1 MARIH
6 PATVIRRLLED
17 DDVHKQIAEA
27 SAGARGVYQRV
38 RRQPA
43 EKVVQDKAVYDRLRR
58 AATGT
63 ALAARHALG
72 KPEPKPTKRPRLP
85 ALAVLGATVAVVVW
99 AAKRDAE
106 SRASAAP
113 TAAVPPVAPG

>member
-1 MARIH
+1 MARID
-6 PATVIRRLLED
+6 PATVMRRLLED

-38 RRQPA
+38 RRQSA
-43 EKVVQDKAVYDRLRR
+43 EKAVQDKAVYDRLRR

-63 ALAARHALG
+63 TLAARHALG
-72 KPEPKPTKRPRLP
+72 KPEPKPKRSRLP

-99 AAKRDAE
+99 AAKRDAD
-106 SRASAAP
+106 SRASAGP
-113 TAAVPPVAPG
+113 TAAPPPVAPG